1 MKNLTRIVVLLL
13 LFTVSQACSDILDNA
28 QPSTAIAPNQTLTN
42 AGAVESVRSG
52 MYSRLHTED
61 MTTTYMLGPSS
72 AADELTTRAGATR
85 LSGLAQNDRNA
96 GMVDGDGYGLIYD
109 LINDANLIINGV
121 EEGVLSDAQRAQF
134 TGEALTLRAFALHHL
149 VRTYGYEPGMIPSTG
164 QGSGWDLGT
173 IIRTQPT
180 LSPSDASFRP
190 RKTVSTVYDQIES
203 DLTRAINL
211 LSQGDAGSPVYI
223 TRAAAE
229 ALYARVSLYSQNYS
243 DAATYASD
251 AMANSSAELVTDSAG
266 VANMFDETT
275 GTNPE
280 AIFLINFN
288 PPSEQIN
295 GDAINDGLN
304 AFTATQWMAQVPT
317 QEQLDMYS
325 SDDYRVSWYAPCFN
339 DAEGDP
345 VTGCPATHPEIAGGQ
360 EGLEIQK
367 WNGELGSFTDNVP
380 VFRVAEML
388 LIQAEAQMK
397 ESGGSFTDALGPLN
411 TLRNARGLDD
421 LVAGVDVANQEET
434 MDAILAERRREFVA
448 EGQRFYDLKRLGED
462 ISKAPGTPTSD
473 VPYINYRILDN
484 IPYGEVTLSQQEA
497 PEDSVLLQNPG
508 Y

>member
-1 MKNLTRIVVLLL
+1 MKNLIKILSLLL
-13 LFTVSQACSDILDNA
+13 LFTVSQGCSDILDNA
-28 QPSTAIAPNQTLTN
+28 QPSTSISQGTALSDP
-42 AGAVESVRSG
+42 GAVQSLRAS
-52 MYSRLHTED
+52 MYSRLHIED
-61 MTTTYMLGPSS
+61 LTTTYMLGPSS

-96 GMVDGDGYGLIYD
+96 GMVDADGYNQIYD
-109 LINDANLIINGV
+109 LINDANLLINGV
-121 EEGVLSDAQRAQF
+121 EDGVLPDAQQAQYR
-134 TGEALTLRAFALHHL
+134 GEALVLRAYALHHL
-149 VRTYGYEPGMIPSTG
+149 VRTYGYEPGMIPGSG
-164 QGSGWDLGT
+164 QGAGWDLGT

-180 LSPSDASFRP
+180 LDASDATFRP
-190 RKTVSTVYDQIES
+190 RKPIGTVYDQIES

-223 TRAAAE
+223 TQAAAE
-229 ALYARVSLYSQNYS
+229 ALYARVSLYRQNYG
-243 DAATYASD
+243 DAASYASD
-251 AMANSSAELVTDSAG
+251 AMATSSAELVTDSTG
-266 VANMFDETT
+266 VANMFDETP
-275 GTNPE
+275 GMNPE

-325 SDDYRVSWYAPCFN
+325 SADYRVSWYAPCFN
-339 DAEGDP
+339 DAESSP
-345 VTGCPATHPEIAGGQ
+345 VSGCPATHPEIAGGN

-397 ESGGSFTDALGPLN
+397 ESGGTFNDALGPLN
-411 TLRNARGLDD
+411 ELRQARGLSP
-421 LVAGVDVANQEET
+421 LVAGVDVSNEQET
-434 MDAILAERRREFVA
+434 MDEILAERRREFVA
-448 EGQRFYDLKRLGED
+448 EGQRFYDLKRLGRA
-462 ISKAPGTPTSD
+462 ISKAPGTPTSE
-473 VPYINYRILDN
+473 VPYIDYRILDN

>member
-1 MKNLTRIVVLLL
+1 MKNLTRIIVLLL

-28 QPSTAIAPNQTLTN
+28 QPSTAISPEQTLSN
-42 AGAVESVRSG
+42 AGAVESLRSG

-96 GMVDGDGYGLIYD
+96 GMVDADGYGLIYD

-121 EEGVLSDAQRAQF
+121 EEGVLPDAQQAQY

-149 VRTYGYEPGMIPSTG
+149 VRTYGYEPGMIPSSG
-164 QGSGWDLGT
+164 QGAGWDLGT

-180 LSPSDASFRP
+180 IEPSDASFRP
-190 RKTVSTVYDQIES
+190 RKTINTVYDQIES

-223 TRAAAE
+223 TQAAAE
-229 ALYARVSLYSQNYS
+229 ALYARVSLYRQNFS
-243 DAATYASD
+243 DAAGYATD
-251 AMANSSAELVTDSAG
+251 AMASSSAELVTDSTG
-266 VANMFDETT
+266 VANMFDETA
-275 GTNPE
+275 GRNPE

-304 AFTATQWMAQVPT
+304 AYTATQWMAQVPT

-325 SDDYRVSWYAPCFN
+325 SADYRVSWFAPCFN
-339 DAEGDP
+339 DAESSP
-345 VTGCPATHPEIAGGQ
+345 VSGCPATHPEIAGGN

-397 ESGGSFTDALGPLN
+397 ESGGTVADALPPLN
-411 TLRNARGLDD
+411 TLREARGLSE
-421 LVAGVDVANQEET
+421 LTVADITSEQEA
-434 MDAILAERRREFVA
+434 MNAILAERRREFVA
-448 EGQRFYDLKRLGED
+448 EGQRFYDLKRLGRD

-473 VPYINYRILDN
+473 VPYIDYRILDN

-497 PEDSVLLQNPG
+497 PEDSVLQQNPG